1 MTKRFIAKVKEKTM
15 ANKKFWPGTLA
26 TVMALGLVLAG
37 CDSDSSDD
45 GNSYTLKFRVD
56 NNTSQAIS
64 KVEYINGDKQNDKVL
79 STRSTTI
86 PAGERSSEHSVSGFN
101 IEYGG
106 SMRKFGVKVTFADNT
121 TRFDW
126 SSAGHGQ
133 KVLASVGSY
142 YYISFSAGN
151 W

>member
-1 MTKRFIAKVKEKTM
+1 MTKHFIAKVKEKTM
-15 ANKKFWPGTLA
+15 ANKKFWP
-26 TVMALGLVLAG
+26 VMALAFGLVLAG

-64 KVEYINGDKQNDKVL
+64 KVEYINGDKQNDKAL
-79 STRSTTI
+79 STRVITI
-86 PAGERSSEHSVSGFN
+86 PVGDRSSEHSVSGFN
-101 IEYGG
+101 IEYG
-106 SMRKFGVKVTFADNT
+106 SSTRKFGVKVTFADNT
-121 TRFDW
+121 TVFNW

-133 KVLASVGSY
+133 KILVSVSSSY
-142 YYISFSAGN
+142 SNYINFSAGN